1 MSTGENGGDDDG
13 DAGRELVRRMDEI
26 DFRDLIYG
34 TAASVASAQS
44 ELDRNLAASMV
55 EFAETKVDVV
65 PRVTRTI
72 EDDGTVTHTP
82 AETEERSLLDLG
94 LTPTR
99 YQFSEATVDVEFDL
113 SFGVSETE
121 TEDETRKSRLRVDTS
136 EAHHQRRYYG
146 TIDTT
151 AKVSARLVPVPT
163 PAAFTPA
170 TVETSGEP
178 TGTDEAESDDESDD
192 GSDGGTAD
200 TAESDDEG
208 GGGTADTAESDDE
221 GGGGTSDHTD
231 ERDVA

>member
-13 DAGRELVRRMDEI
+13 DVGRELVRRMDEI

-34 TAASVASAQS
+34 TAESVASAQF

-72 EDDGTVTHTP
+72 ADDGTVTHTP
-82 AETEERSLLDLG
+82 AKTEERSLLDLG

-113 SFGVSETE
+113 SFGVSGTE

-146 TIDTT
+146 KIDTT
-151 AKVSARLVPVPT
+151 AKISARLVPVPT

-170 TVETSGEP
+170 TVETSSEP
-178 TGTDEAESDDESDD
+178 TETDEAESD
-192 GSDGGTAD
+192 
-200 TAESDDEG
+200 G
-208 GGGTADTAESDDE
+208 GGSA
-221 GGGGTSDHTD
+221 TSDHTD
-231 ERDVA
+231 ERDVTDHTDERDVTDHTDERDAA

>member
-13 DAGRELVRRMDEI
+13 DVGRELVRRMDEI

-34 TAASVASAQS
+34 TAESVASAQF

-72 EDDGTVTHTP
+72 ADDGTVTHTP
-82 AETEERSLLDLG
+82 AKTEERSLLDLG

-113 SFGVSETE
+113 SFGVSGTE

-146 TIDTT
+146 KIDTT
-151 AKVSARLVPVPT
+151 AKISARLVPVPT

-170 TVETSGEP
+170 TVEASGEPTETEP
-178 TGTDEAESDDESDD
+178 TGTDEAESDD
-192 GSDGGTAD
+192 G
-200 TAESDDEG
+200 G

-231 ERDVA
+231 ERDTTDHTDERDTA

>member
-1 MSTGENGGDDDG
+1 MSTGENGENGDDG
-13 DAGRELVRRMDEI
+13 TVGREVLRRIDEI

-34 TAASVASAQS
+34 TAESVASAQS

-65 PRVTRTI
+65 PRITRTI
-72 EDDGTVTHTP
+72 EDDGTVTYEP
-82 AETEERSLLDLG
+82 AKKEKRSLLDLG

-113 SFGVSETE
+113 SFAVSETE
-121 TEDETRKSRLRVDTS
+121 TGDETRKSRLRVDTS

-151 AKVSARLVPVPT
+151 AKISARLVPVPT

-178 TGTDEAESDDESDD
+178 TETDEAESD
-192 GSDGGTAD
+192 GDGGETSDTTATTG
-200 TAESDDEG
+200 TAEETDRD
-208 GGGTADTAESDDE
+208 ADA
-221 GGGGTSDHTD
+221 D